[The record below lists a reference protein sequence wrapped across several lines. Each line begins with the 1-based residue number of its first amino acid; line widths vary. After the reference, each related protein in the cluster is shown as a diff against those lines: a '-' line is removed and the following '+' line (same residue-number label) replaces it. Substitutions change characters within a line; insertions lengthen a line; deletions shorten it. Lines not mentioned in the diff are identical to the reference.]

1 MPGHTKAEKR
11 RLLESIRAKAVKLY
25 IDDALPVKDVET
37 ISKIVARA
45 DNRLK

>member
-11 RLLESIRAKAVKLY
+11 RLLESIRAKSVKLY
-25 IDDALPVKDVET
+25 IAGVLPVKDVEA
-37 ISKIVARA
+37 ISRIVMRA